1 MSRMDDGKV
10 DGKYVAQFYPHVV
23 LAATL
28 IMMGLPWVSGL
39 AAYQVTGTYATIGC
53 MLFIIGA
60 LFVFKT
66 RFWGAFLQSVALLLF
81 YASDFALAGGYWAA
95 VAMVIVTWVFA
106 LSPRTFDRFTRS
118 IAGEK

>member
-1 MSRMDDGKV
+1 MSGMDDGKV
-10 DGKYVAQFYPHVV
+10 DGKYVAQYYPHVI

-28 IMMGLPWVSGL
+28 VLMGLPWTSGL
-39 AAYQVTGTYATIGC
+39 AAYQVTGPYATIGC

-66 RFWGAFLQSVALLLF
+66 RFWGMCLQFVALLLF
-81 YASDFALAGGYWAA
+81 LSSGVELAGGFWAA
-95 VAMVIVTWVFA
+95 LIMVAITWVFVI
-106 LSPRTFDRFTRS
+106 SPKTFDRLTRS